1 MCGRTEANI
10 LQHLESLRGLGKL
23 SAQDINHLGRGSEQ
37 AIAKIHAAFRELG
50 TDKLSPV
57 FEKLAGAYSYNQL
70 RIARMMLNERFARE
84 IPVPSGFEKIREKHP
99 NAYGSW
105 DQAQDEKL
113 RQLFV
118 KGSSVVDLAKTFSR
132 TSGAIK
138 ARLAKLGL
146 SDQ

>member
-1 MCGRTEANI
+1 

-23 SAQDINHLGRGSEQ
+23 SAQDVAHLGRGSEP

-57 FEKLAGAYSYNQL
+57 FDKLGGAYAYDKL
-70 RIARMMLNERFARE
+70 RIARMMINEPFAQK
-84 IPVPSGFEKIREKHP
+84 IPMPSGFEKIRETNP
-99 NAYGSW
+99 NAYVSW

-113 RQLFV
+113 RELFV
-118 KGSSVVDLAKTFSR
+118 KGSAVVDLAKTFSR
-132 TSGAIK
+132 TSGAIR
-138 ARLAKLGL
+138 ARLVKLGL